1 MSELFKGINS
11 IWFRLFDHRGFL
23 NGEIQYLL
31 RELEQ
36 KRSDKEVQ
44 ELFTILENITNI
56 RDTQINHAKQLIDSL
71 YPPARV
77 DLGQALQTAKAIE
90 DIEAKYKENT
100 ALVDSRQKR
109 QLEWEQFIEGISDN
123 CLQIDKKFEL
133 EEEKLKDFYK
143 DLQQKLQL
151 DK

>member
-1 MSELFKGINS
+1 M
-11 IWFRLFDHRGFL
+11 
-23 NGEIQYLL
+23 
-31 RELEQ
+31 
-36 KRSDKEVQ
+36 
-44 ELFTILENITNI
+44 
-56 RDTQINHAKQLIDSL
+56 IDSL